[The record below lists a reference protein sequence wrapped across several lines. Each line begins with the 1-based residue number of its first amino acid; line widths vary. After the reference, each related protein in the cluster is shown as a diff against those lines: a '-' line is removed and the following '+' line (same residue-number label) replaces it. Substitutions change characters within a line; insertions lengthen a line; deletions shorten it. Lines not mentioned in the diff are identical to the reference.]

1 MTRVAAIFEAQM
13 SREQAEQLAQLMDE
27 ARPTRPAG
35 VETAALL
42 VDGGSVQLVAIWRD
56 RETLDA
62 YLATAD
68 IPRGTELM
76 RKVGV
81 EPEMR
86 VAEVLDLG

>member
-1 MTRVAAIFEAQM
+1 LVIAAIFEAQM
-13 SREQAEQLAQLMDE
+13 TREQAEELAALMGE

-35 VETAALL
+35 VTTASLL
-42 VDGGSVQLVAIWRD
+42 YEDGVGTLIAYWAD
-56 RETLDA
+56 RATLES

-68 IPRGTELM
+68 VPRGTELM

-86 VAEVLDLG
+86 VADVLDLG

>member
-1 MTRVAAIFEAQM
+1 VTRVAAIFEAQM
-13 SREQAEQLAQLMDE
+13 SREQAEQLASLMDE

-42 VDGGSVQLVAIWRD
+42 VDGESVQLVAIWRD

-68 IPRGTELM
+68 VPRGTELM

-81 EPEMR
+81 EPELHI
-86 VAEVLDLG
+86 VDVLELG